1 MVKRRT
7 ENKMG
12 KRILAGICCIGLLT
26 AAGCSQNQEEPDP
39 QELYQAAVEK
49 NGELTDLDMTMGT
62 KMTLEQAGETVDI
75 DMNVDMLMSG
85 YNTSDLQYQME
96 TTTSLL
102 GQNIEM
108 TAFYT
113 DGYYYMETSGQKLKY
128 PYDLEAI
135 TEQVENSMGGTVSSE
150 AMTELTA
157 EKEGENTRLTFTG
170 DPEKMTNYTKE
181 ILSNMQTGT
190 ETADFTIEKAGGSYL
205 INPDGYYI
213 ESNVDMDLLMN
224 ISGSEVSVNTKMTS
238 TLKDPGKRWKSH
250 CRKTCPPTQK
260 YRRIF
265 WDKKAKEGHGRQPN
279 CKGTGTF

>member
-1 MVKRRT
+1 M
-7 ENKMG
+7 
-12 KRILAGICCIGLLT
+12 
-26 AAGCSQNQEEPDP
+26 
-39 QELYQAAVEK
+39 EK

-238 TLKDPGKRWKSH
+238 TLKDPGKKVEITLPEDLSSY
-250 CRKTCPPTQK
+250 TEVSQ
-260 YRRIF
+260 
-265 WDKKAKEGHGRQPN
+265 DLLG
-279 CKGTGTF
+279 

>member
-1 MVKRRT
+1 MKRRT

-157 EKEGENTRLTFTG
+157 EKEGGKYETYLYRRSGEDDQLYKG
-170 DPEKMTNYTKE
+170 DSFQYADRNRNGGFYNREGRR
-181 ILSNMQTGT
+181 ILSDQSGR
-190 ETADFTIEKAGGSYL
+190 
-205 INPDGYYI
+205 
-213 ESNVDMDLLMN
+213 LLY
-224 ISGSEVSVNTKMTS
+224 
-238 TLKDPGKRWKSH
+238 
-250 CRKTCPPTQK
+250 RK
-260 YRRIF
+260 
-265 WDKKAKEGHGRQPN
+265 
-279 CKGTGTF
+279 

>member
-1 MVKRRT
+1 MKQRT

-12 KRILAGICCIGLLT
+12 KRILAGICCIGLLA

-49 NGELTDLDMTMGT
+49 NAKLTDLDMTMGT
-62 KMTLEQAGETVDI
+62 KMTMEQAGETVDI

-96 TTTSLL
+96 TTTALL

-108 TAFYT
+108 TAFYA
-113 DGYYYMETSGQKLKY
+113 DGYYYMETAGQKFKY
-128 PYDLEAI
+128 PYDLDQI
-135 TEQVENSMGGTVSSE
+135 KEQVENSQTNMVSSE

-170 DPEKMTNYTKE
+170 DPEKMTEYTKE
-181 ILSNMQTGT
+181 LLSGMQTGT
-190 ETADFTIEKAGGSYL
+190 ETTDFTIEKAGGSYL

-213 ESNVDMDLLMN
+213 ESNVDMDMVMN
-224 ISGSEVSVNTKMTS
+224 ISGSEISVNTQVTS
-238 TLKDPGKRWKSH
+238 TVNNPGEKVEITLPEDLSSY
-250 CRKTCPPTQK
+250 TEVSQ
-260 YRRIF
+260 
-265 WDKKAKEGHGRQPN
+265 DLLG
-279 CKGTGTF
+279 